1 MTERS
6 AGMLDGEELD
16 RLKRHFDE
24 SIPFSHHVKVKVEG
38 AGPGRAACYVD
49 VESFHLNGNG
59 TLHGGV
65 YTSLIDNAMGL
76 CVVALVGTR
85 TATVGLNVHF
95 LGAVREGRIT
105 CAAEVV
111 HRTRRLAT
119 VEAKV
124 RDGEGELV
132 ALGTGT
138 FRIFEKRGDP
148 IV

>member
-6 AGMLDGEELD
+6 AGTLDGEALD
-16 RLKRHFDE
+16 RLKLHFEE
-24 SIPFSHHVKVKVEG
+24 SIPFSHHIGAKVES
-38 AGPGRAACYVD
+38 AGPGRATCYVG
-49 VESFHLNGNG
+49 VEKIHLNGNG

-76 CVVALVGTR
+76 SVVALVGTR

-95 LGAVREGRIT
+95 LGAVREGRVT

-119 VEAKV
+119 VDAKV
-124 RDGEGELV
+124 RDEDEELL

-138 FRIFEKRGDP
+138 FRIFEKHGDP